1 MPSTVPV
8 PDRRPMIGVVAR
20 AHRELRAD
28 MLREAHRRGHTHI
41 TPAHNDV
48 FATLP
53 LEGARAADMAA
64 RAGITR
70 QSMGEIIRDLVSLDL
85 LEMRPDPTDGRAKIV
100 TFSPRGRDFTS
111 EGMQHI
117 IELEQ
122 RFVDEFG
129 AEDYETAR
137 RVLEGI
143 VGLLSESTT
152 ASDQPRAAVTPT

>member
-1 MPSTVPV
+1 MSTPV
-8 PDRRPMIGVVAR
+8 PLPSRTPMIGVVAR

-41 TPAHNDV
+41 TPAHSDV

-53 LEGARAADMAA
+53 LGGARASDMAA
-64 RAGITR
+64 RAGTTR
-70 QSMGEIIRDLVSLDL
+70 QSMGEIIRELVDLDL

-100 TFSPRGRDFTS
+100 TFSQHGLEFTRGA
-111 EGMQHI
+111 MQHI
-117 IELEQ
+117 IDLEQ

-129 AEDYETAR
+129 TEDYEIAR

-143 VGLLSESTT
+143 V
-152 ASDQPRAAVTPT
+152 AMVTDTDTDG